1 MVGEDVGD
9 AMCMARRRLEEA
21 AYAFWFLGDGE
32 LVPSEEACQCERRR
46 GPLPQQQQQCDICRW
61 AAFDNFEECVDHEK
75 ACGAAA
81 AATTFAAAVAGEGAG
96 GGGGGTAGN
105 DAIAPNGGGRPAT
118 TRLRRTEPLLRRR
131 QRTNRRRNEH
141 ALPSPTLFAPIR
153 HRGMQRQQQ
162 RQQTSRLFRREQQ

>member
-1 MVGEDVGD
+1 MAAAMVGEDVGD

-21 AYAFWFLGDGE
+21 AYAFWFLDDGE

-61 AAFDNFEECVDHEK
+61 AAFDNFEECVAHEK

-118 TRLRRTEPLLRRR
+118 TRLR
-131 QRTNRRRNEH
+131 
-141 ALPSPTLFAPIR
+141 
-153 HRGMQRQQQ
+153 
-162 RQQTSRLFRREQQ
+162 